1 MDAET
6 RKQIEEEKAKRLPK
20 IISNPELLAAQRRIT
35 ALELDVSSA
44 VKKYTD
50 AGGQMQSAGESIVRF
65 AVALMAGAISKEN
78 LHEMVQEQK
87 IFLNELPM
95 QVVSDQLN

>member
-6 RKQIEEEKAKRLPK
+6 RKKIDEEKGKKLPK

-35 ALELDVSSA
+35 TLELDISSA

-50 AGGQMQSAGESIVRF
+50 AGGQMQSAGENIIRF
-65 AVALMAGAISKEN
+65 AVALVAGAISKEN

-87 IFLNELPM
+87 LFLNELPI
-95 QVVSDQLN
+95 QVGSKHLN